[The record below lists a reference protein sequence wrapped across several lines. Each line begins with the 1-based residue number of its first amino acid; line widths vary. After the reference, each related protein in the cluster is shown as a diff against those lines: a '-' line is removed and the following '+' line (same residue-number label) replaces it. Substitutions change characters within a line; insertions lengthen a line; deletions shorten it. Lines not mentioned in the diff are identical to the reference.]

1 MNFVQLCVFL
11 GKNPAVN
18 EPLSPCRPVHT
29 IRHETFI
36 AGKSKSCS
44 VLITYSQHTVTQS
57 CLQCFDAVGWVAGR
71 ASGL

>member
-11 GKNPAVN
+11 GKNTAVN

-57 CLQCFDAVGWVAGR
+57 
-71 ASGL
+71 